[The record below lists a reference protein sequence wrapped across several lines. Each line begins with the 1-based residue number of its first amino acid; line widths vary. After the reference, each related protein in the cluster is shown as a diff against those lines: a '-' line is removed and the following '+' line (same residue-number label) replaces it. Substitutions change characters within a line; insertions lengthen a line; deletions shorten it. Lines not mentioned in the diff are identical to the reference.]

1 MDGGGFRWRLR
12 WWKNRAVAVKRT
24 SARRE
29 CSNSFKHLPPNA
41 VPPPAATSGGVLAS
55 GLAAPRARRSGT
67 VARGGATG
75 GCGGPRPRRARLQR
89 GSCGGVLACA
99 RGSRA
104 PVAMSAAAGG
114 KAQGGGRERQSGD
127 YAEAEDEEVAGRVV
141 EKKEAR
147 GIGTHLLVRAD
158 SDPAWS
164 DDHASKS
171 DKYVLIF
178 SL

>member
-1 MDGGGFRWRLR
+1 
-12 WWKNRAVAVKRT
+12 VAVKRT

-89 GSCGGVLACA
+89 GSRGGVLACA

-127 YAEAEDEEVAGRVV
+127 STPRPKMRRLQGAWWRRKKLGASAVICLFVLTRIQCGVTIWRATRAKVV
-141 EKKEAR
+141 N
-147 GIGTHLLVRAD
+147 I
-158 SDPAWS
+158 
-164 DDHASKS
+164 
-171 DKYVLIF
+171 Y
-178 SL
+178 